1 MTPLE
6 TVFVVKLP
14 PPPLACYHGLASLA
28 HRQAIAVV
36 CLLHNAPPPAA
47 DRLVRI

>member
-6 TVFVVKLP
+6 TVFVVKL
-14 PPPLACYHGLASLA
+14 LAHYHGLASLG

-36 CLLHNAPPPAA
+36 CLLYNLTPTAA